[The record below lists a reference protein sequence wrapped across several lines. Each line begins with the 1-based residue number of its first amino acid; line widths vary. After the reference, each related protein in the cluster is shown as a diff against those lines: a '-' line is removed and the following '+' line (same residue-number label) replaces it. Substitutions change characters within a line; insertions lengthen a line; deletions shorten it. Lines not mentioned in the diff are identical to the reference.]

1 MTKLTQKQTSQK
13 QTSQKPA
20 RKSKRNAKPNAGSA
34 REHDTSQTRQKKPV
48 SKPQTQSETS
58 EKLENE
64 LETKLKTRGKVEVM
78 TEKKGLHERNLHRD
92 GYDFEMLIEASP
104 ALKPYVR
111 PNPYGNLSIDFADP
125 QAVKAL
131 NLALLQH
138 HYQIEYWDIP
148 TGFLCPP
155 IPGRV
160 DYLHYIAD
168 LLAGIDSS
176 TADDKTEGQN
186 VPHAPEPEPEHKS
199 KPQKKMK
206 INALD
211 IGTGANGIYPILG
224 IQAYGWRFVA
234 SDVDPL
240 SIDNVNRIIERNP
253 GLQGKLKTRLQT
265 NHQKVFHGIIH
276 TDDRFDI
283 TLCNPPFHASLKDA
297 SEGSLRK
304 VKNLAANRAA
314 KGHKPELA
322 SSKEKL
328 SADALNFGGQKA
340 ELWCD
345 GGEKQFLSNM
355 IRESKDFATQCLWF
369 TSLVSKKENL
379 PPCYAALEKAGAV
392 TVKTLDMAQGNKL
405 TRVLAWSFL
414 TPSQRDLWAKYR
426 G

>member
-1 MTKLTQKQTSQK
+1 MTKHSQKQISQKQITKKQTSQK
-13 QTSQKPA
+13 QTSQKQTTQ
-20 RKSKRNAKPNAGSA
+20 KSAKKFNRNAK
-34 REHDTSQTRQKKPV
+34 
-48 SKPQTQSETS
+48 SEAN
-58 EKLENE
+58 LD
-64 LETKLKTRGKVEVM
+64 TRGKTETT

-92 GYDFEMLIEASP
+92 GYDFEKLIEATP

-111 PNPYGNLSIDFADP
+111 PNPYGNLSIDFSDP
-125 QAVKAL
+125 LAVKAL
-131 NLALLQH
+131 NLALLQL

-168 LLAGIDSS
+168 LLAGVDSNILENKS
-176 TADDKTEGQN
+176 DGPKAGQN
-186 VPHAPEPEPEHKS
+186 VPYASEPEFSAPKQKHKS
-199 KPQKKMK
+199 QKKMK

-240 SIDNVNRIIERNP
+240 SIENVNRIIERNQ

-265 NHQKVFHGIIH
+265 DHQKVFHGIIH

-283 TLCNPPFHASLKDA
+283 TLCNPPFHGSLSEA

-314 KGHKPELA
+314 KGHKSEPA
-322 SSKEKL
+322 VSKAK
-328 SADALNFGGQKA
+328 SDANELNFGGQKA
-340 ELWCD
+340 ELWCE
-345 GGEKQFLSNM
+345 GGEKQFLANM
-355 IRESKDFATQCLWF
+355 IHESKDFATQCLWF

-379 PPCYAALEKAGAV
+379 QPCYAALEKAGAV

-414 TPSQRDLWAKYR
+414 TPSQRVLWAKYR
-426 G
+426 S

>member
-1 MTKLTQKQTSQK
+1 MTKLTKKQTSQK
-13 QTSQKPA
+13 KTTQNPA
-20 RKSKRNAKPNAGSA
+20 RKSKRNAKPEMA
-34 REHDTSQTRQKKPV
+34 
-48 SKPQTQSETS
+48 
-58 EKLENE
+58 
-64 LETKLKTRGKVEVM
+64 
-78 TEKKGLHERNLHRD
+78 TEKKGLHGRNLHRD
-92 GYDFEMLIEASP
+92 GYNFDKLIEASP

-125 QAVKAL
+125 LAVKAL
-131 NLALLQH
+131 NLALLQL
-138 HYQIEYWDIP
+138 HYRIDYWDIP

-168 LLAGIDSS
+168 LLAGVDSN
-176 TADDKTEGQN
+176 TLGDKAEEQVEERGMGQN
-186 VPHAPEPEPEHKS
+186 VPYSSEPDFHASAAKQKHKS
-199 KPQKKMK
+199 KSQKKMK

-240 SIDNVNRIIERNP
+240 SIENVDRIIERNP

-265 NHQKVFHGIIH
+265 DHQKVFHGIIGP
-276 TDDRFDI
+276 DDRFDI

-314 KGHKPELA
+314 KGHKPEPA
-322 SSKEKL
+322 GDKEKPGA
-328 SADALNFGGQKA
+328 SELNFGGQKA
-340 ELWCD
+340 ELWCE
-345 GGEKQFLSNM
+345 GGEKQFLANM

-379 PPCYAALEKAGAV
+379 QPCYAALEKVGAV
-392 TVKTLDMAQGNKL
+392 TVKTIDMAQGNKL
-405 TRVLAWSFL
+405 TRVLAWSYL
-414 TPSQRDLWAKYR
+414 TPKQQALWAKYR
-426 G
+426 S

>member
-1 MTKLTQKQTSQK
+1 MTKLTQKQTTKK
-13 QTSQKPA
+13 QTSQK
-20 RKSKRNAKPNAGSA
+20 RTTQKSAKKFNRNAKP
-34 REHDTSQTRQKKPV
+34 
-48 SKPQTQSETS
+48 
-58 EKLENE
+58 
-64 LETKLKTRGKVEVM
+64 ETKPDTRAKV
-78 TEKKGLHERNLHRD
+78 EKKGLHERNLHRD
-92 GYDFEMLIEASP
+92 GYDFEKLIEATP

-125 QAVKAL
+125 LAVKAL
-131 NLALLQH
+131 NLALLQL
-138 HYQIEYWDIP
+138 HYRIEYWDIP
-148 TGFLCPP
+148 AGFLCPP

-168 LLAGIDSS
+168 LLAGIDSNILENKS
-176 TADDKTEGQN
+176 EDKTEEQGKRQN
-186 VPHAPEPEPEHKS
+186 VPYASEPEPEPESKHKFKS

-240 SIDNVNRIIERNP
+240 SIENVDRIVERNP
-253 GLQGKLKTRLQT
+253 SLQGKLKTRLQT
-265 NHQKVFHGIIH
+265 DHQKVFHGIIH

-314 KGHKPELA
+314 KGHKPEPA
-322 SSKEKL
+322 GSKVK
-328 SADALNFGGQKA
+328 SDANDLNFGGQKA
-340 ELWCD
+340 ELWCE

-379 PPCYAALEKAGAV
+379 EPCYAALEKAGAV

-414 TPSQRDLWAKYR
+414 TPQQRDLWAKYR